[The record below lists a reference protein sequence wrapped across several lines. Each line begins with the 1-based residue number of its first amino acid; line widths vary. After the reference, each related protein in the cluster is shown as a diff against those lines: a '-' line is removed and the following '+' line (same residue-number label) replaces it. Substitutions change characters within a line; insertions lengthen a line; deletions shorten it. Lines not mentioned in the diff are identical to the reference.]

1 MRLPASP
8 IANISKILC
17 FFDFSH
23 QSCLLGDHLACKL
36 TQKCSINQIWTK
48 KYSRL
53 IVDTIYFPPVQSNC
67 SSGRL
72 QWRPPTGKALEAKS
86 INYLMLM
93 VAAIGGSHCKTN
105 DNRGVTPSFLA
116 GFGSRQKRKDLF
128 SATSA
133 ENRFF

>member
-1 MRLPASP
+1 MRLPASS

-53 IVDTIYFPPVQSNC
+53 IVETVYFLLY
-67 SSGRL
+67 R
-72 QWRPPTGKALEAKS
+72 RIFA
-86 INYLMLM
+86 
-93 VAAIGGSHCKTN
+93 VAAIGGGHCKTN
-105 DNRGVTPSFLA
+105 DNR
-116 GFGSRQKRKDLF
+116 
-128 SATSA
+128 
-133 ENRFF
+133 